1 MGLHGRIGQPLQSE
15 TPIEIVSYCLLVI
28 PLWEWQLN
36 EFSTQPN
43 NGSRE
48 RVQSNVLMHSG

>member
-1 MGLHGRIGQPLQSE
+1 MGSTGASVNRKQSE
-15 TPIEIVSYCLLVI
+15 TPMEIVSYCLLGI
-28 PLWEWQLN
+28 PLCEWKLN

-48 RVQSNVLMHSG
+48 RVQSNALMH